1 MELEYRFAAAD
12 DIENLV
18 QIRLDMLRVV
28 NDLGPDY
35 VYDDDFV
42 RSSRE
47 YFLNGDQ
54 ITVLVNGDQ
63 ITVLASHG
71 AKIVGC
77 ASICFIEI
85 MPTFAH
91 PTGKRAHLMN
101 VYTDSAYRRQ
111 GIAFTMTNMLIEAAW
126 NRGATEI
133 SLDATESGRA
143 LYRKCGF
150 KDSDEC
156 MVLVR

>member
-1 MELEYRFAAAD
+1 MELDYRFAEVD

-54 ITVLVNGDQ
+54 ITVL
-63 ITVLASHG
+63 ASHG

-77 ASICFIEI
+77 ASICCRVIR
-85 MPTFAH
+85 PSWGQ
-91 PTGKRAHLMN
+91 PTGQRAHRMN
-101 VYTDSAYRRQ
+101 VYTDAAYRRQ

-126 NRGATEI
+126 KRGATEI
-133 SLDATESGRA
+133 SLDATESGRS

>member
-35 VYDDDFV
+35 VYDNDFV

-47 YFLNGDQ
+47 YFL
-54 ITVLVNGDQ
+54 NGDQ

-101 VYTDSAYRRQ
+101 VYTDSAYRSQ

>member
-1 MELEYRFAAAD
+1 MGVEYRFSTAD
-12 DIENLV
+12 DIEDLV

-28 NDLGPDY
+28 NNLGTDF

-42 RSSRE
+42 RASRE
-47 YFLNGDQ
+47 YFQNGNQ
-54 ITVLVNGDQ
+54 ITVFA
-63 ITVLASHG
+63 ICG

-77 ASICFIEI
+77 ASICFIKI

-101 VYTDSAYRRQ
+101 VYTDVAYRRQ
-111 GIAFTMTNMLIEAAW
+111 RIAFTMMNMLIEAAW
-126 NRGATEI
+126 SRGATEI

-150 KDSDEC
+150 KESDEC